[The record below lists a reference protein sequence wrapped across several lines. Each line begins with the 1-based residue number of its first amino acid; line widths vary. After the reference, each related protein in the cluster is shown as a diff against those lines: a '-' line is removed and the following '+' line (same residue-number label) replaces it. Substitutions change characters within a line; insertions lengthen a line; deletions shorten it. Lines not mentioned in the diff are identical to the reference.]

1 MEIDFEI
8 LIQLQSIDEEISKS
22 SLYLKE
28 IPPQIQEIDTK
39 IEEGLQI
46 VNQAKEK
53 LVQNQK
59 KRRDLEA
66 DVQDLKARIEKYKH
80 QLGGVK
86 TNLEYRS
93 LLKEIEEIQ
102 KKTDILEEEIISEML
117 LADDIEKE
125 IKTANNN
132 ANQAKTKLLKEKDLL
147 LKGEKEVEEREK
159 KLIQEKEKIIPK
171 IPSDHIKL
179 YMKIFNKKNGISLS
193 PVTDDFC
200 SMCHMRIRPQ
210 VLNELKERSKIILC
224 ENCGRILYWKKK

>member
-1 MEIDFEI
+1 MEIDFNI
-8 LIQLQSIDEEISKS
+8 LIQLQSIDEEINS
-22 SLYLKE
+22 SFLYLKE
-28 IPPQIQEIDTK
+28 IPSQIQEIDTR
-39 IEEGLQI
+39 IEKGLQI

-59 KRRDLEA
+59 KRRNLEA
-66 DVQDLKARIEKYKH
+66 DVQDLKAQIAKYQH

-93 LLKEIEEIQ
+93 LLKEIEETQ

-117 LADDIEKE
+117 LADDIEEE

-132 ANQAKTKLLKEKDLL
+132 ANQAKNKLLEEKDLL
-147 LKGEKEVEEREK
+147 LKKKKEVEEEEK
-159 KLIQEKEKIIPK
+159 KLIQEKEKITPK
-171 IPSDHIKL
+171 ISSDHIKL

-193 PVTDDFC
+193 PVTGDFC
-200 SMCHMRIRPQ
+200 SMCHMRVRPQ
-210 VLNELKERSKIILC
+210 VLNELKEGSKIILC

>member
-1 MEIDFEI
+1 VEIDFEI

-159 KLIQEKEKIIPK
+159 KLIQEKEKII
-171 IPSDHIKL
+171 
-179 YMKIFNKKNGISLS
+179 
-193 PVTDDFC
+193 
-200 SMCHMRIRPQ
+200 
-210 VLNELKERSKIILC
+210 
-224 ENCGRILYWKKK
+224 

>member
-1 MEIDFEI
+1 MEIDFTI
-8 LIQLQSIDEEISKS
+8 LIQLQSIDEEINSS

-28 IPPQIQEIDTK
+28 IPSQIQEIDTK

-46 VNQAKEK
+46 VNHAKEK

-66 DVQDLKARIEKYKH
+66 DVQDLKAQIAKYKH

-93 LLKEIEEIQ
+93 LLKKIEETQ

-117 LADDIEKE
+117 LADDIEEE
-125 IKTANNN
+125 IKTANSN
-132 ANQAKTKLLKEKDLL
+132 ATQAKNKLLKEKDLL
-147 LKGEKEVEEREK
+147 LKKKKEVEEGEK
-159 KLIQEKEKIIPK
+159 KLIQEKEKITLK

-179 YMKIFNKKNGISLS
+179 YIKIFNKKNGISLS
-193 PVTDDFC
+193 PVTGDFC
-200 SMCHMRIRPQ
+200 SMCHMRVRPQ
-210 VLNELKERSKIILC
+210 VLNELKEGSKIILC

>member
-1 MEIDFEI
+1 VEIDFEI